1 MWAYDDDLGRGRRAR
16 DLPRSSAGP
25 SRSAA
30 YYYDD
35 ACERPTYSSSRYQQ
49 PDSQSQPSSSHRS
62 HRRKS
67 VPAADLGEPT
77 KSSSSRHANVIAS
90 DDGSDFYR
98 RTTRDPY
105 AYLERTSR
113 HDVEA
118 KTGDRS
124 RKFREK
130 RGTYETDES
139 QNLRRAKSHSPRR
152 AARDVEASRNPSPP
166 TTKSAWGD
174 EAADAYGRTTSS
186 KKSSSSR
193 MPQQYY
199 DTDPYATDYANY
211 RDRNAGGYDYTSAG
225 MPRPPMGAAPSVAPP
240 EEKSSKH
247 SRRSK
252 NHHSS
257 AEDDYAAATAAGY
270 DPRGAAAAYA
280 VDEKP
285 SRHRSHHSSKPRD
298 DPVDPYAAQSRR
310 GRHRGVPPT
319 SGGLEDYDDPYAS
332 RSAPPPRAKQR
343 QSVPPRTRSRYD
355 GLGEGAEVPA
365 GDYGED
371 PHYNPAPSR
380 RRAASVNHGG
390 GYYGDRYGSDPGK
403 GRRERPQQYY
413 DDDRYDARGSPGAG
427 GSPNGAPPGRSSSKK
442 EKGKQW
448 QKQAGKLFMT
458 HAVPVIKKEAVP
470 FLTKAAQAYFE
481 QKR

>member
-1 MWAYDDDLGRGRRAR
+1 MWAYDDDLGRGRRTR

-25 SRSAA
+25 SRSTA

-35 ACERPTYSSSRYQQ
+35 TYDRPTYSSSRYQQ
-49 PDSQSQPSSSHRS
+49 LDSQPQPSSSHRS
-62 HRRKS
+62 HRRES
-67 VPAADLGEPT
+67 VTEADLGEPT

-98 RTTRDPY
+98 RTTRDAY
-105 AYLERTSR
+105 AYPERTSR
-113 HDVEA
+113 HDIEA

-130 RGTYETDES
+130 RGSYEMDES

-152 AARDVEASRNPSPP
+152 AAREVEASRNPSPP
-166 TTKSAWGD
+166 TAKSAWGE

-186 KKSSSSR
+186 KKSSSKA
-193 MPQQYY
+193 PQQHY
-199 DTDPYATDYANY
+199 DTDPYATDYAKY

-225 MPRPPMGAAPSVAPP
+225 MPRPPMGAASSAAPP
-240 EEKSSKH
+240 EEKPSKH

-252 NHHSS
+252 HHHSS
-257 AEDDYAAATAAGY
+257 AEDDFAAATAPDY
-270 DPRGAAAAYA
+270 DLRGAAAAYA

-298 DPVDPYAAQSRR
+298 DPVDPFATQSRR

-319 SGGLEDYDDPYAS
+319 AGGPEDYYDSYTS

-343 QSVPPRTRSRYD
+343 QSMPPRTRSRYD
-355 GLGEGAEVPA
+355 GLGEGAEGA
-365 GDYGED
+365 GVDYGED
-371 PHYNPAPSR
+371 SYYNPASSR
-380 RRAASVNHGG
+380 RRAASVNHGA
-390 GYYGDRYGSDPGK
+390 GYYGDRHGSDPGK

-413 DDDRYDARGSPGAG
+413 DDDDRYDARGSRGAG
-427 GSPNGAPPGRSSSKK
+427 GSPSGGPPGRSSSRK